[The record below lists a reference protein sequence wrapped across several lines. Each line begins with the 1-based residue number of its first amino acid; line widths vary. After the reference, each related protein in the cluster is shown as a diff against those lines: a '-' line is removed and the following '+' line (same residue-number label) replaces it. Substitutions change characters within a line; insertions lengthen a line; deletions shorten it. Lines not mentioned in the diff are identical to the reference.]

1 MIDFSSSPSFS
12 KRKAAALLALP
23 FWKGKG
29 KAEPAAAM
37 GTLYDDLALPIDL
50 GDFTGEEGQTALL
63 YLPSLPEKRVVL
75 LGLGKREHLSLER
88 LRRCYS
94 LLVKLCHHKGLD
106 QLNLLPPQTSSL
118 EESCVLE
125 AIAEGMWLQNYTF
138 PLYKT
143 ASALLPCPKKVLK
156 KVALIGASRKALG
169 HLDTVK
175 SVIEGVYLA
184 RHLANTNADAMT
196 PQHLIEQAHAIT
208 KAFPKVKTTIFDK
221 KRLEKEGLGLL
232 LAVGQGA
239 TCDPALIVME
249 YRGQPKSKDH
259 TVLVGK
265 GVTFDSG
272 GLNLKMSGMETMKG
286 DMSGAAALMGVMHA
300 IGKLAPSLNVTAVIP
315 AAENAIDAKSFKPGD
330 VYTSYNGTTVEIGNT
345 DAEGR
350 LILADALA
358 YAVRN
363 LAPSRIVDVATLTGA
378 CVVALGDEVSGMMS
392 NDNSLAHQLQ
402 KSGEHTFERV
412 WNLPLYDE
420 YREALRSEVADL
432 KNVGGRAAGAILAG
446 KFLQHFVGKT
456 PWAHLDVA
464 GPAFLDKE
472 KRYLPKGG
480 TGIPV
485 RLLVHF
491 LLHSQKQ

>member
-1 MIDFSSSPSFS
+1 MIDFSSSPTLS
-12 KRKAAALLALP
+12 KRKAKDLLALP
-23 FWKGKG
+23 FWKGKHTV
-29 KAEPAAAM
+29 EPAAPM
-37 GTLYDDLALPIDL
+37 GKLYDDLELPIGL
-50 GDFTGEEGQTALL
+50 GDFTGEEGQIVLL
-63 YLPSLPEKRVVL
+63 YLPTLPEKRVVL
-75 LGLGKREHLSLER
+75 IGLGKRENLSLER

-94 LLVKLCHHKGLD
+94 FLVKLCHNRGLED
-106 QLNLLPPQTSSL
+106 LNLLVPQTSLL
-118 EESCVLE
+118 EETAIVE

-138 PLYKT
+138 PIYKT
-143 ASALLPCPKKVLK
+143 ANALLAVPKKTIT
-156 KVALIGASRKALG
+156 KVALIGASRQALQ
-169 HLDTVK
+169 HLDALK
-175 SVIEGVYLA
+175 PVIEGVYLA

-196 PQHLIEQAHAIT
+196 PQHLIDQAHAIAKT
-208 KAFPKVKTTIFDK
+208 SPKVKVTIFNK
-221 KRLEKEGLGLL
+221 KRLEQEGFGLL

-239 TCDPALIVME
+239 ACDPALIVME
-249 YRGQPKSKDH
+249 YSGQPKSSDR

-300 IGKLAPSLNVTAVIP
+300 VGKLAPSLNVTAVIP
-315 AAENAIDAKSFKPGD
+315 TAENAIDAKSFKPGD

-350 LILADALA
+350 LILADALS

-363 LAPSRIVDVATLTGA
+363 LAPSRIIDIATLTGA

-392 NDNSLAHQLQ
+392 NDTSLAHKLQ
-402 KSGEHTFERV
+402 KAGEHTFERV